1 MSHHIGAATAA
12 PMVFESR
19 AGLIFTSNA
28 QSFLLECA
36 AILVARGVSVVW
48 VDFAILAVIGLSSL
62 ISLIRGFV
70 KEALSLLTWFAAFF
84 VASNFYGDLA
94 VFFTFIADSL
104 IRNGVA
110 IVVLFVAT
118 LILGSIVNYVIATL
132 VDKTGLSGTD
142 RLLGICFGAIRG
154 VLIVSALLFFMDTFT
169 SAHTAIWWQKSQL
182 IPQFG
187 VVVNWFFEFMK
198 SSSSFIK

>member
-1 MSHHIGAATAA
+1 
-12 PMVFESR
+12 MVW
-19 AGLIFTSNA
+19 I
-28 QSFLLECA
+28 
-36 AILVARGVSVVW
+36 
-48 VDFAILAVIGLSSL
+48 DFAILAVIGLSSL

-94 VFFTFIADSL
+94 VFFTSISDSL

-142 RLLGICFGAIRG
+142 RMLGICFGAFRG

-169 SAHTAIWWQKSQL
+169 SAHSAVWWQKSVL
-182 IPQFG
+182 IPEFG